1 MLDRLP
7 NVLNLYRKAE
17 AEKQALEL
25 AQENGQKNDQ

>member
-1 MLDRLP
+1 
-7 NVLNLYRKAE
+7 LNLYRKAE

>member
-25 AQENGQKNDQ
+25 AQEKGQTSV

>member
-1 MLDRLP
+1 
-7 NVLNLYRKAE
+7 LYRKAE